1 MTRSFAGEMQSVD
14 LSVMLWSS
22 HLDVMKLWHIVFEA
36 VTSLFVSDGVAFVLC
51 LLGCLFVE

>member
-1 MTRSFAGEMQSVD
+1 MQFVD

-22 HLDVMKLWHIVFEA
+22 HLDVNFMKLWHIVFEA
-36 VTSLFVSDGVAFVLC
+36 VTSLFVGDDVAFVLC